1 MPLSFKIAK
10 RYLFSKKSTNAIN
23 IIAGITI
30 FAMAFGTTAM
40 IIIMSIFNGFEGLVI
55 DRYNVFYSDIKIE
68 PAKGKYF
75 DLTEAQLTEL
85 KAIDGVDKLST
96 ILEED
101 ALLEYN
107 DEQYVA
113 TVKGVDTGYLDIIG
127 LNEEFIIN
135 GSMMLYDQNTSYAII
150 GAGVRNNLRVNV
162 NIPTK
167 IKINI
172 PRKNTRL
179 TSMESAFNFQYIT
192 PIGEFNVQQEFDE
205 KYVLVPQS
213 FVRSIRGAGDDYSS
227 VEIKLKEHADE
238 AKTIKAIEA
247 MLPNTVV
254 KNRWQ
259 QNATLYTVMRT
270 EKWVVFAILT
280 FVILIVAFSIT
291 GALSML
297 IVEKKKDIAV
307 LRAIGASA
315 KTIQNIFL
323 LEGILLAFVGVIAGV
338 MLSVSFCL
346 LQQYVG
352 IIPMPGA
359 SFIVD
364 FYPVRM
370 KIGDFIATIS
380 VIFFISLL
388 ASYFPTLRAVQND
401 NISES
406 MKFD

>member
-1 MPLSFKIAK
+1 MPLSYKIAK

-30 FAMAFGTTAM
+30 FAMAFGTIAM
-40 IIIMSIFNGFEGLVI
+40 IVIMSIFNGFEGLVI
-55 DRYNVFYSDIKIE
+55 DRYNVFYSDVKIE

-75 DLTEAQLTEL
+75 DLTEEQINAL
-85 KAIDGVDKLST
+85 KAIEGVDQLST

-101 ALLEYN
+101 ALVEYN

-113 TVKGVDTGYLDIIG
+113 TVKGVDTGYLNIIG
-127 LNEEFIIN
+127 LNEDYIIN
-135 GSMMLYDQNTSYAII
+135 GSLMLYDDNTSYAII
-150 GAGVRNNLRVNV
+150 GAGVRNNLRINV
-162 NIPTK
+162 NIPSK

-172 PRKNTRL
+172 PRKNARL
-179 TSMESAFNFQYIT
+179 TSIESAFNFEYIT

-213 FVRSIRGAGDDYSS
+213 FVRSIRGEGEDFSS
-227 VEIKLKEHADE
+227 VELKLKPNADKN
-238 AKTIKAIEA
+238 KTIKAIA
-247 MLPNTVV
+247 TLLPDTVV

-307 LRAIGASA
+307 LRAIGASS
-315 KTIQNIFL
+315 KTIQQIFL
-323 LEGILLAFVGVIAGV
+323 LEGILLSFVGVFIGV
-338 MLSVSFCL
+338 FLSVSFCL

-370 KIGDFIATIS
+370 KIEDFAATLS
-380 VIFFISLL
+380 AIFLISLL

-406 MKFD
+406 MRVE